1 MPMDFDDSER
11 TSLFAEAR
19 KVAWLS
25 VDLVEA
31 RVNRR
36 QGRQRRQ
43 RRLHRRRRRREAAV
57 GMAVVGWAT

>member
-36 QGRQRRQ
+36 QGRQRR
-43 RRLHRRRRRREAAV
+43 LHRRRRREAAV
-57 GMAVVGWAT
+57 GMALVGWAT